1 MWNQSFFSATRSCL
15 TCLCNE
21 PRYSTSRTSWNSPNI
36 FLPSL
41 SLSLSRKTLC
51 VIRIKT
57 TKKETKR
64 GARSQIYENK
74 GETER
79 FDSINA
85 AYNLFFFFY
94 FLASR
99 VIIQSAKSVGFTLW
113 SSSAIKIA
121 DQTEPSERWKNSST
135 DHSDDRK
142 IRLVK
147 LLFYRSSYD
156 PLISR
161 FFFFYFFSFFFLY
174 ATIIEW
180 GMARD
185 RPWKYRAW
193 FVIYAISVVPF
204 PFRFFSSPFCL
215 LLVKFCFTSINHA
228 MIIYEESSI

>member
-1 MWNQSFFSATRSCL
+1 MW
-15 TCLCNE
+15 
-21 PRYSTSRTSWNSPNI
+21 
-36 FLPSL
+36 
-41 SLSLSRKTLC
+41 
-51 VIRIKT
+51 
-57 TKKETKR
+57 KETR
-64 GARSQIYENK
+64 NV
-74 GETER
+74 ER
-79 FDSINA
+79 EVRFMKIREGFDSINA
-85 AYNLFFFFY
+85 AYTDDFFFIFFY

-99 VIIQSAKSVGFTLW
+99 IIIQSGKSVGFTLW

-147 LLFYRSSYD
+147 LLFYRPSYD

-161 FFFFYFFSFFFLY
+161 FFFFCFFFFPFFFSY

-185 RPWKYRAW
+185 CPWKYRAW
-193 FVIYAISVVPF
+193 FVIYAISFGCCPVPLSIL
-204 PFRFFSSPFCL
+204 PSSSPRFCL

-228 MIIYEESSI
+228 MIIYEGRVGLAGGRFDLNMNKTIIHRNIFP